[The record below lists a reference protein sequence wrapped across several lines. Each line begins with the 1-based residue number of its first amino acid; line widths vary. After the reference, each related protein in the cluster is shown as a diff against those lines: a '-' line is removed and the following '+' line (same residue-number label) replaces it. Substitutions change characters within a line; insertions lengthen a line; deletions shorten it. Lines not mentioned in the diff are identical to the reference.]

1 MKRFGP
7 FFSSLCCA
15 NTTGQRQYE
24 YLLLTSFNDYPEPY
38 WSVPRFEYSVQVLL
52 PFCNERAWLVPFQA
66 PANHT

>member
-38 WSVPRFEYSVQVLL
+38 
-52 PFCNERAWLVPFQA
+52 
-66 PANHT
+66 